1 MSSFFERLSNIVK
14 GKASLAASE
23 LETNNVEAVY
33 ESAMEEGQARLVAL
47 RDQVAGLV
55 ATRSR
60 RERELESLQGEL
72 VKLEAGKVVALD
84 EGDDDSFLV
93 LEHRRSEVAAKIDGL
108 GDEIQK
114 LEAMADEGRSG
125 VQAYAQQ
132 LESLKREAQQMIAR
146 KELAEA
152 QIIAQD
158 TLSGFSA
165 DADVV
170 GLTKVREHVDALHS
184 KAHEGYL
191 NEDGES
197 VRAKVE
203 RTAQISAQDRAQAE
217 LDRLKALRDGRRTA
231 LAAHADEPDEA
242 AELAQDAGDDGDEPT
257 PQDDASSGGRTL

>member
-1 MSSFFERLSNIVK
+1 MSSFFERLSNIFK

-33 ESAMEEGQARLVAL
+33 ESAMQEGQARLVAL

-60 RERELESLQGEL
+60 RERELESLQDEL
-72 VKLEAGKVVALD
+72 LKLEAGKVVALD

-93 LEHRRSEVAAKIDGL
+93 LEHRRSEVAAKVDGL
-108 GDEIQK
+108 GDEIVK
-114 LEAMADEGRSG
+114 LETLAEEGRSG
-125 VQAYAQQ
+125 IQAYAHE
-132 LESLKREAQQMIAR
+132 LESLKREAQQMIAK

-152 QIIAQD
+152 QIIAQE

-203 RTAQISAQDRAQAE
+203 RTAQISAQDRARAE
-217 LDRLKALRDGRRTA
+217 LERLKALRDGRKTA
-231 LAAHADEPDEA
+231 LAEHAEPEESPASEEPDA
-242 AELAQDAGDDGDEPT
+242 SDPAES
-257 PQDDASSGGRTL
+257 DDAPATGRTL